1 MERFSYPGEAF
12 FNVKMKRLG
21 IDTFLQ
27 VKKKQ
32 KQINKLKI
40 YAGAEYVVILHDT
53 APEKVFPLQELATI
67 AEPQHGLESID
78 EDGIQR
84 LLLRD

>member
-1 MERFSYPGEAF
+1 MQWQGMLLYYLTPH
-12 FNVKMKRLG
+12 
-21 IDTFLQ
+21 
-27 VKKKQ
+27 
-32 KQINKLKI
+32 LK
-40 YAGAEYVVILHDT
+40 
-53 APEKVFPLQELATI
+53 KVFPLQDLATV